1 MVHFILIY
9 GFDYYMS
16 NLIFQPKIRG
26 GDGMNIQLSD
36 NFNYSK
42 LIKFTLPTIFMMI
55 FTSIYGV
62 VDGLFVSNVVGSDAF
77 AAVNLVMPVIMICGT
92 FGFMIGT
99 GGGALVSKVI
109 GEGNSKKAKE
119 TFSMLIYLLIIIGL
133 IIAVIGFI
141 FINPISKALG
151 AEGVIL
157 EYCVMYGRIL
167 LISLVAFLL
176 QNAFQSFLVV
186 AEKLTMGLVIS
197 IFAGITNIV
206 LDFLLIMILDMGVVG
221 AGLATCISQI
231 VGGFVPL
238 IYFMMKN
245 KSPLRLGK
253 TKLDFNAIG
262 QSCLNGSSEM
272 FTNLSMSIVNMLYN
286 LQLMKYAGAE
296 GVVAYGVIMYVSFI
310 FNGVYIGYS
319 MGITPVVGY
328 HYGADN
334 KDELKSLL
342 KKSFVL
348 ILIASLALT
357 GLAQSFSE
365 ILAKIFVSYDIDL
378 LNLTINAI
386 RIFSLSYLISGFNV
400 FASAFFTGLNN
411 GVVSGFIAFLRTFVF
426 QIIMIF
432 VLPLLFNVNGL
443 WMAVIFAEVLALC
456 VSFICFIK
464 NKTKYEYI

>member
-1 MVHFILIY
+1 
-9 GFDYYMS
+9 
-16 NLIFQPKIRG
+16 
-26 GDGMNIQLSD
+26 MNIQLSD
-36 NFNYSK
+36 NFTYSK

-77 AAVNLVMPVIMICGT
+77 AAVNLIMPIIMIGGT

-99 GGGALVSKVI
+99 GGGALVSKTI
-109 GEGNSKKAKE
+109 GEGNIKKAKE
-119 TFSMLIYLLIIIGL
+119 IFSMLIYLLIIIGL
-133 IIAVIGFI
+133 IIATIGFI
-141 FINPISKALG
+141 FIEPISKALG
-151 AEGVIL
+151 AEGIIL
-157 EYCVMYGRIL
+157 EYCVIYGRIL

-186 AEKLTMGLVIS
+186 AEKPTMGLVVS
-197 IFAGITNIV
+197 IIAGVTNIV
-206 LDFLLIMILDMGVVG
+206 LDFLLIVILDMGVVG
-221 AGLATCISQI
+221 AGLATCTSQI

-238 IYFMMKN
+238 IYFIMKN

-253 TKLDFNAIG
+253 TKLVFGAIG

-286 LQLMKYAGAE
+286 LQLMKYAGAG
-296 GVVAYGVIMYVSFI
+296 GVVSYGVIMYVSFI

-319 MGITPVVGY
+319 MGLTQVVGY
-328 HYGADN
+328 HYGSNN
-334 KDELKSLL
+334 KDELKNLL

-348 ILIASLALT
+348 ILIAALVLTSLAQLFSET
-357 GLAQSFSE
+357 LAQ
-365 ILAKIFVSYDIDL
+365 IFVSYDIDL
-378 LNLTINAI
+378 LNLTTNAI
-386 RIFSLSYLISGFNV
+386 RIFSLSYIISGFNV

-411 GVVSGFIAFLRTFVF
+411 GVVSGVISFLRTFVF

-432 VLPLLFNVNGL
+432 ILPILFNVNGL

-456 VSFICFIK
+456 VSFMCFVK

>member
-1 MVHFILIY
+1 
-9 GFDYYMS
+9 
-16 NLIFQPKIRG
+16 
-26 GDGMNIQLSD
+26 MNIQLSD
-36 NFNYSK
+36 NFTYSK

-62 VDGLFVSNVVGSDAF
+62 VDGLFVSYVVGSDAF
-77 AAVNLVMPVIMICGT
+77 AAVNLIMPIIMIGGT

-99 GGGALVSKVI
+99 GGGALVSKTI
-109 GEGNSKKAKE
+109 GEGNIKKAKE
-119 TFSMLIYLLIIIGL
+119 NFSMLIYLLIIIGL
-133 IIAVIGFI
+133 IIATIGFI
-141 FINPISKALG
+141 FIEPISKALG
-151 AEGVIL
+151 AEGIIL
-157 EYCVMYGRIL
+157 EYCVIYGRIL

-186 AEKLTMGLVIS
+186 AEKPTMGLVVS
-197 IFAGITNIV
+197 IIAGVTNIV
-206 LDFLLIMILDMGVVG
+206 LDFLLIVILDMGVVG
-221 AGLATCISQI
+221 AGLATCTSQI

-238 IYFMMKN
+238 IYFIMKN

-253 TKLDFNAIG
+253 TKLDFGAIG

-286 LQLMKYAGAE
+286 LQLMKYAGAG
-296 GVVAYGVIMYVSFI
+296 GVVSYGVIMYVSFI

-319 MGITPVVGY
+319 MGLTQVVGY
-328 HYGADN
+328 HYGSNN
-334 KDELKSLL
+334 KDELKNLL

-348 ILIASLALT
+348 ILIAALVLTSLAQLFSET
-357 GLAQSFSE
+357 LAQ
-365 ILAKIFVSYDIDL
+365 IFVSYDIDL
-378 LNLTINAI
+378 LNLTTNAI
-386 RIFSLSYLISGFNV
+386 RIFSLSYIISGFNV

-411 GVVSGFIAFLRTFVF
+411 GVVSGVISFLRTFVF

-432 VLPLLFNVNGL
+432 ILPLLFNVNGL

-456 VSFICFIK
+456 VSFMCFVK

>member
-1 MVHFILIY
+1 
-9 GFDYYMS
+9 
-16 NLIFQPKIRG
+16 
-26 GDGMNIQLSD
+26 
-36 NFNYSK
+36 
-42 LIKFTLPTIFMMI
+42 
-55 FTSIYGV
+55 
-62 VDGLFVSNVVGSDAF
+62 
-77 AAVNLVMPVIMICGT
+77 
-92 FGFMIGT
+92 
-99 GGGALVSKVI
+99 
-109 GEGNSKKAKE
+109 
-119 TFSMLIYLLIIIGL
+119 
-133 IIAVIGFI
+133 
-141 FINPISKALG
+141 
-151 AEGVIL
+151 
-157 EYCVMYGRIL
+157 
-167 LISLVAFLL
+167 
-176 QNAFQSFLVV
+176 
-186 AEKLTMGLVIS
+186 
-197 IFAGITNIV
+197 
-206 LDFLLIMILDMGVVG
+206 
-221 AGLATCISQI
+221 
-231 VGGFVPL
+231 
-238 IYFMMKN
+238 
-245 KSPLRLGK
+245 
-253 TKLDFNAIG
+253 
-262 QSCLNGSSEM
+262 M

>member
-1 MVHFILIY
+1 
-9 GFDYYMS
+9 
-16 NLIFQPKIRG
+16 
-26 GDGMNIQLSD
+26 MNIQLSD

-55 FTSIYGV
+55 FTNIYGV

-186 AEKLTMGLVIS
+186 AEKPTMGLVIS

-221 AGLATCISQI
+221 VGLATCISQI

-378 LNLTINAI
+378 L
-386 RIFSLSYLISGFNV
+386 
-400 FASAFFTGLNN
+400 
-411 GVVSGFIAFLRTFVF
+411 
-426 QIIMIF
+426 M
-432 VLPLLFNVNGL
+432 
-443 WMAVIFAEVLALC
+443 
-456 VSFICFIK
+456 
-464 NKTKYEYI
+464 

>member
-1 MVHFILIY
+1 
-9 GFDYYMS
+9 
-16 NLIFQPKIRG
+16 
-26 GDGMNIQLSD
+26 MNIQLSD
-36 NFNYSK
+36 NFTYSK

-77 AAVNLVMPVIMICGT
+77 AAVNLIMPIIMIGGT

-99 GGGALVSKVI
+99 GGGALVSKTI
-109 GEGNSKKAKE
+109 GEGNIKKAKE
-119 TFSMLIYLLIIIGL
+119 IFSMLIYLLIIIGL
-133 IIAVIGFI
+133 IIATIGFI
-141 FINPISKALG
+141 FIEPISKALG
-151 AEGVIL
+151 AEGIIL
-157 EYCVMYGRIL
+157 EYCVIYGRIL

-186 AEKLTMGLVIS
+186 AEKPTMGLVVS
-197 IFAGITNIV
+197 IIAGVTNIV
-206 LDFLLIMILDMGVVG
+206 LDFLLIVILDMGVVG
-221 AGLATCISQI
+221 AGLATCTSQI

-238 IYFMMKN
+238 IYFIMKN

-253 TKLDFNAIG
+253 TKLDFGAIG

-286 LQLMKYAGAE
+286 LQLMKYAGAG
-296 GVVAYGVIMYVSFI
+296 GVVSYGVIMYVSFI

-319 MGITPVVGY
+319 MGLTQVVGY
-328 HYGADN
+328 HYGSNN
-334 KDELKSLL
+334 KDELKNLL

-348 ILIASLALT
+348 ILIAALVLTSLAQLFSET
-357 GLAQSFSE
+357 LAQ
-365 ILAKIFVSYDIDL
+365 IFVSYDIDL
-378 LNLTINAI
+378 LNLTTNAI
-386 RIFSLSYLISGFNV
+386 RIFSLSYIISGFNV

-411 GVVSGFIAFLRTFVF
+411 GVVSGVISFLRTFVF

-432 VLPLLFNVNGL
+432 ILPLLFNVNGL
-443 WMAVIFAEVLALC
+443 WMAVIFAEALALC
-456 VSFICFIK
+456 VSFMCFVK

>member
-1 MVHFILIY
+1 
-9 GFDYYMS
+9 
-16 NLIFQPKIRG
+16 
-26 GDGMNIQLSD
+26 MNIQLSD

-99 GGGALVSKVI
+99 GGGALVSKRI
-109 GEGNSKKAKE
+109 GERNSKKAKE

-141 FINPISKALG
+141 FIKPISKALG
-151 AEGVIL
+151 AEGAIL

-186 AEKLTMGLVIS
+186 AEKPTMGLVIS

-348 ILIASLALT
+348 ILIASLVLT

-378 LNLTINAI
+378 L
-386 RIFSLSYLISGFNV
+386 
-400 FASAFFTGLNN
+400 
-411 GVVSGFIAFLRTFVF
+411 
-426 QIIMIF
+426 M
-432 VLPLLFNVNGL
+432 
-443 WMAVIFAEVLALC
+443 
-456 VSFICFIK
+456 
-464 NKTKYEYI
+464 

>member
-1 MVHFILIY
+1 
-9 GFDYYMS
+9 
-16 NLIFQPKIRG
+16 
-26 GDGMNIQLSD
+26 MNIQLSD
-36 NFNYSK
+36 NFTYSK

-77 AAVNLVMPVIMICGT
+77 AAVNLIMPIIMIGGT

-99 GGGALVSKVI
+99 GGGALVSKTI
-109 GEGNSKKAKE
+109 GEGNIKKAKE
-119 TFSMLIYLLIIIGL
+119 IFSMLIYLLIIIGL
-133 IIAVIGFI
+133 IIATIGFI
-141 FINPISKALG
+141 FIEPISKALG
-151 AEGVIL
+151 AEGIIL
-157 EYCVMYGRIL
+157 EYCVIYGRIL

-186 AEKLTMGLVIS
+186 AEKPTMGLVVS
-197 IFAGITNIV
+197 IIAGVTNIV
-206 LDFLLIMILDMGVVG
+206 LDFLLIVILDMGVVG
-221 AGLATCISQI
+221 AGLATCTSQI

-238 IYFMMKN
+238 IYFIMKN

-253 TKLDFNAIG
+253 TKLDFGAIG

-286 LQLMKYAGAE
+286 LQLMKYAGAG
-296 GVVAYGVIMYVSFI
+296 GVVSYGVIMYVSFI

-319 MGITPVVGY
+319 MGLTQVVGY
-328 HYGADN
+328 HYGSNN
-334 KDELKSLL
+334 KDELKNLL

-348 ILIASLALT
+348 ILIAALVLTSLAQL
-357 GLAQSFSE
+357 FSE
-365 ILAKIFVSYDIDL
+365 TLALIFVSYDIDL
-378 LNLTINAI
+378 LNLTTNAI
-386 RIFSLSYLISGFNV
+386 RIFSLSYIISGFNV

-411 GVVSGFIAFLRTFVF
+411 GVVSGVISFLRTFVF

-432 VLPLLFNVNGL
+432 ILPLLFNVNGL

-456 VSFICFIK
+456 VSFMCFVK

>member
-1 MVHFILIY
+1 
-9 GFDYYMS
+9 
-16 NLIFQPKIRG
+16 
-26 GDGMNIQLSD
+26 MNIQLSD
-36 NFNYSK
+36 NFTYCK

-77 AAVNLVMPVIMICGT
+77 AAVNLIMPIIMIGGT

-99 GGGALVSKVI
+99 GGGALVSKTI
-109 GEGNSKKAKE
+109 GEGNIKKAKE
-119 TFSMLIYLLIIIGL
+119 IFSMLIYLLIIIGL
-133 IIAVIGFI
+133 IIATIGFI
-141 FINPISKALG
+141 FIEPISKALG
-151 AEGVIL
+151 AEGIIL
-157 EYCVMYGRIL
+157 EYCVIYGRIL

-186 AEKLTMGLVIS
+186 AEKPTMGLVVS
-197 IFAGITNIV
+197 IIAGVTNIV
-206 LDFLLIMILDMGVVG
+206 LDFLLIVILDMGVVG
-221 AGLATCISQI
+221 AGLATCTSQI

-238 IYFMMKN
+238 IYFIMKN

-253 TKLDFNAIG
+253 TKLDFGAIG

-286 LQLMKYAGAE
+286 LQLMKYAGAG
-296 GVVAYGVIMYVSFI
+296 GVVSYGVIMYVSFI

-319 MGITPVVGY
+319 MGLTQVVGY
-328 HYGADN
+328 HYGSNN
-334 KDELKSLL
+334 KDELKNLL

-348 ILIASLALT
+348 ILIAALVLTSLAQLFSET
-357 GLAQSFSE
+357 LAQ
-365 ILAKIFVSYDIDL
+365 IFVSYDIDL
-378 LNLTINAI
+378 LNLTTNAI
-386 RIFSLSYLISGFNV
+386 RIFSLSYIISGFNV

-411 GVVSGFIAFLRTFVF
+411 GVVSGVISFLRTFVF

-432 VLPLLFNVNGL
+432 ILPLLFNVNGL

-456 VSFICFIK
+456 VSFMCFVK

>member
-1 MVHFILIY
+1 
-9 GFDYYMS
+9 
-16 NLIFQPKIRG
+16 
-26 GDGMNIQLSD
+26 MNIQLSD
-36 NFNYSK
+36 NFTYSK

-77 AAVNLVMPVIMICGT
+77 AAVNLIMPIIMIGGT

-99 GGGALVSKVI
+99 GGGALVSKTI
-109 GEGNSKKAKE
+109 GEGNIKKAKE
-119 TFSMLIYLLIIIGL
+119 IFSMLIYLLIIIGL
-133 IIAVIGFI
+133 IIATIGFI
-141 FINPISKALG
+141 FIEPISKALG
-151 AEGVIL
+151 AEGIIL
-157 EYCVMYGRIL
+157 EYCVIYGRIL

-186 AEKLTMGLVIS
+186 AEKPTMGLVVS
-197 IFAGITNIV
+197 IIAGVTNIV
-206 LDFLLIMILDMGVVG
+206 LDFLLIVILDMGVVG
-221 AGLATCISQI
+221 AGLATCTSQI

-238 IYFMMKN
+238 IYFIMKN

-253 TKLDFNAIG
+253 TKLDFGAIG

-286 LQLMKYAGAE
+286 LQLMKYAGAG
-296 GVVAYGVIMYVSFI
+296 GVVSYGVIMYVSFI

-319 MGITPVVGY
+319 MGLTQVVGY

-348 ILIASLALT
+348 ILIASLVLT

-378 LNLTINAI
+378 LHLTTNAI

-411 GVVSGFIAFLRTFVF
+411 GVVSGVISFLRTFVF

-432 VLPLLFNVNGL
+432 ILPLLFNVNGL

-456 VSFICFIK
+456 VSFMCFVK

>member
-1 MVHFILIY
+1 
-9 GFDYYMS
+9 
-16 NLIFQPKIRG
+16 
-26 GDGMNIQLSD
+26 MNIQLSD
-36 NFNYSK
+36 NFTYSK

-77 AAVNLVMPVIMICGT
+77 AAVNLIMPIIMIGGT

-99 GGGALVSKVI
+99 GGGALVSKTI
-109 GEGNSKKAKE
+109 GEGNIKKAKE
-119 TFSMLIYLLIIIGL
+119 IFSMLIYLLIIIGL
-133 IIAVIGFI
+133 IIATIGFI
-141 FINPISKALG
+141 FIEPISKALG
-151 AEGVIL
+151 AEGIIL
-157 EYCVMYGRIL
+157 EYCVIYGRIL

-186 AEKLTMGLVIS
+186 AEKPTMGLVVS
-197 IFAGITNIV
+197 IIAGVTNIV
-206 LDFLLIMILDMGVVG
+206 LDFLLIVILDMGVVG
-221 AGLATCISQI
+221 AGLATCTSQI

-238 IYFMMKN
+238 IYFIMKN

-253 TKLDFNAIG
+253 TKLDFGAIG

-286 LQLMKYAGAE
+286 LQLMKYAGAG
-296 GVVAYGVIMYVSFI
+296 GVVSYGVIMYVSFI

-319 MGITPVVGY
+319 MGLTQVVGY
-328 HYGADN
+328 HYGSNN
-334 KDELKSLL
+334 KDELKNLL

-348 ILIASLALT
+348 ILIAALVLTSLAQLFSET
-357 GLAQSFSE
+357 LAQ
-365 ILAKIFVSYDIDL
+365 IFVSYDIDL
-378 LNLTINAI
+378 LNLTTNAI
-386 RIFSLSYLISGFNV
+386 RIFSLSYIISGFNV

-411 GVVSGFIAFLRTFVF
+411 GVVSGVISFLRTFVF

-432 VLPLLFNVNGL
+432 ILPLLFNVNGL

-456 VSFICFIK
+456 VSFMCFVK